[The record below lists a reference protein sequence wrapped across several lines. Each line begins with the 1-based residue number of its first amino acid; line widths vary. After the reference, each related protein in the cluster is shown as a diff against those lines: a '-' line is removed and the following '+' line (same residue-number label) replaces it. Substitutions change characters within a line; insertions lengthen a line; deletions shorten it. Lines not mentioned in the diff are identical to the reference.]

1 MCCKCCCVCCGGEDT
16 GRSCVDPIIP
26 TTDKAKNWN
35 IGMIVLLGLVAAV
48 TIVKAYFLGLFSIL
62 IDVIAFLIL
71 WVAICRYDYCL
82 LMLFIILNL
91 VEVFTI
97 VVILGYYL

>member
-1 MCCKCCCVCCGGEDT
+1 
-16 GRSCVDPIIP
+16 
-26 TTDKAKNWN
+26 
-35 IGMIVLLGLVAAV
+35 MIVLLGLVAAV

-62 IDVIAFLIL
+62 VDLIAFIIL

-82 LMLFIILNL
+82 LMFFIILNL

>member
-35 IGMIVLLGLVAAV
+35 IGMIILLGLVAAV
-48 TIVKAYFLGLFSIL
+48 TIVKAYFLGLFSVL
-62 IDVIAFLIL
+62 IDVKSISSF
-71 WVAICRYDYCL
+71 YY
-82 LMLFIILNL
+82 
-91 VEVFTI
+91 I
-97 VVILGYYL
+97 VGSYLQI

>member
-1 MCCKCCCVCCGGEDT
+1 MCCRCCCSCCGGEDT
-16 GRSCVDPIIP
+16 GRSCTDPIIP
-26 TTDKAKNWN
+26 ETQKAKNWN

-48 TIVKAYFLGLFSIL
+48 TIVKAYFLGVMSVVVDFA
-62 IDVIAFLIL
+62 AFIIL

-82 LMLFIILNL
+82 IMLFIILNL

-97 VVILGYYL
+97 IVILGYYL